1 MMRTISIQIGDEARG
16 VGLLHYNQQGSRE
29 SAGFEYD
36 APGWQ
41 TPIASLSSPR
51 YRSLPARS
59 FTARWAP
66 APSSMPPSPTQNRTA
81 GESASSSATMPSGGR
96 MPAAA
101 ARRSTPGP

>member
-1 MMRTISIQIGDEARG
+1 MMRTISIQIGDEARASG
-16 VGLLHYNQQGSRE
+16 CCITISRE
-29 SAGFEYD
+29 AARAGFEYD

-51 YRSLPARS
+51 CRSLPARS